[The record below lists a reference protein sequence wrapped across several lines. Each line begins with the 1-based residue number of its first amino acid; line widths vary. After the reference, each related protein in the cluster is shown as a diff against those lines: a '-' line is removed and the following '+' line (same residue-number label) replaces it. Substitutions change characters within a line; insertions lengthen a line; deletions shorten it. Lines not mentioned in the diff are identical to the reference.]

1 MYKEKLHKQVKIL
14 GINVDSTSVTSVLRF
29 VRSRHE
35 KFLIVTPN
43 PEQIITAQNDLVF
56 ANILNSADLSLPDG
70 IGLIAAHKFLQLPT
84 TRNPLLKP
92 ILYFAQGLGV
102 GFSVITDREWLTK
115 DLKPARGRLV
125 FMDLIKLANKK
136 GWKVFLLGDRLH
148 SARKAADELKKS
160 YKGVKLYSCDGP
172 GLDEDANP
180 LSPDDRLVET
190 KAIDSINKVNPYI
203 LFVGFGAPKQEKW
216 LYRWL
221 PKINTGGAM
230 VVGGTFDYIS
240 GKKKTPPTWIADSGF
255 EWLWRILIGDQ
266 KIERVSQAFPKFPLI
281 IFWQKLNRKTP
292 NAS

>member
-84 TRNPLLKP
+84 THNPLLKP

-102 GFSVITDREWLTK
+102 GFSAITDREWLTK
-115 DLKPARGRLV
+115 DLKPVRGRDV
-125 FMDLIKLANKK
+125 FLELIKVANKK
-136 GWKVFLLGDRLH
+136 RWRVFLLGDKSG
-148 SARKAADELKKS
+148 SALKAKEVLGKN
-160 YKGVKLYSCDGP
+160 YKGLSIFAALGP
-172 GLDEDANP
+172 NLDTDANP
-180 LSPDDRLVET
+180 QTATDRKIEKSSLET
-190 KAIDSINKVNPYI
+190 INKTSPHI